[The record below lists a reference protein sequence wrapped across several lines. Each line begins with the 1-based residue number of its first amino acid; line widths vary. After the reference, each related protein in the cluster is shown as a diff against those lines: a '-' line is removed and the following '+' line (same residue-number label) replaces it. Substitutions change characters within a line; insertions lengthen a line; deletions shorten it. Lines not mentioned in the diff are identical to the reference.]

1 MDNKTYLDQ
10 LDRIKKSIWLLD
22 LKIERKEQALQPG
35 PTPTDDT
42 TRADELEKLKSS
54 RAIIMQL
61 YESFLLE
68 VENLLDQQ
76 NSEISEILAD
86 RFLKSMTLREIAYH
100 LGYGKTTISRRL
112 DQGVDNLVL
121 PNTPFNAESAFKAS
135 GVHEYLVC

>member
-22 LKIERKEQALQPG
+22 LKIERKKQTIQSSQSPADK
-35 PTPTDDT
+35 TA
-42 TRADELEKLKSS
+42 RADELEKLKSS

-112 DQGVDNLVL
+112 DEGVDNLVL
-121 PNTPFNAESAFKAS
+121 PNTPFNAESSFEAF
-135 GVHEYLVC
+135 GVKEYLAC